1 MLTEI
6 EKNCVSDLLKILG
19 LDDLIELAKTCTTG
33 VIQTSNINDSIN
45 AILLH
50 SEDIRSILM
59 RKKITR
65 KVLFK
70 YLHSRNISF
79 PGNSEK
85 TVLVDSVIHFWNKA
99 CTVVDYQNETTSQI
113 ALDQSLGRMAVT
125 FAEWVYNRINAIVL
139 QDMNKQSNVNNLE
152 ILKEEDFWCDA
163 KLYIKLTEGS
173 NVIADYS
180 SEGSKECFSLIRQIC
195 QEHSLFFSPNLCE
208 EGTRGISE
216 PHGVVLVMSCGTLH
230 SANGHHCVGLYEQM
244 FGLIKDPMSDS
255 NWKIKGS
262 KLALRSQEVKCVP
275 ALPQENQLFLSTV

>member
-6 EKNCVSDLLKILG
+6 EKNCVSDLLKTLE
-19 LDDLIELAKTCTTG
+19 LDDLIELARTCTTG

-50 SEDIRSILM
+50 SEDIRSLLM

-65 KVLFK
+65 SVLFK

-85 TVLVDSVIHFWNKA
+85 SMLVDSVIHFWNKA
-99 CTVVDYQNETTSQI
+99 CTVVDYQNEKKETSQI
-113 ALDQSLGRMAVT
+113 AQDQSLGRMAVT

-139 QDMNKQSNVNNLE
+139 QDMNKQSNINNLE

-163 KLYIKLTEGS
+163 KLYIKLMQGS
-173 NVIADYS
+173 NIIADYS
-180 SEGSKECFSLIRQIC
+180 SEGSKECFSLIKQIC
-195 QEHSLFFSPNLCE
+195 KEHSLCFSPNLCE

-230 SANGHHCVGLYEQM
+230 SANGHHCVGLYEQI

-275 ALPQENQLFLSTV
+275 ALPQENQLF